1 MCAHG
6 VRLWIREQM
15 SRPLDGVRP
24 VDSRTSFFGGRMFL
38 IKSPGKIRCRLT
50 CGRGI
55 PRPTRR
61 PRPESTHTRC
71 ARRGLATR
79 VRQRFR
85 SALAVRGERERER
98 RPAIAPRWRPRVRN
112 ARRPR
117 DAAVKVCPSRCSST
131 APGGEYPLLRQH
143 EPRMTRAQGSR
154 TVVGRA
160 KFYTVAPLSLVKC
173 RREHHHP
180 PQCRPAGLDAG

>member
-6 VRLWIREQM
+6 VRLWIRERM

-38 IKSPGKIRCRLT
+38 IKSHGIIRCRLT

-71 ARRGLATR
+71 ARRGLAPACAARDGRGMTGGLR
-79 VRQRFR
+79 PARIR

-98 RPAIAPRWRPRVRN
+98 RPAVAPRWRPRVRN

-117 DAAVKVCPSRCSST
+117 DAAFKACPSRCSST
-131 APGGEYPLLRQH
+131 ASGGEYPLLRQH

-154 TVVGRA
+154 TVVGRGEVLYCCPVIA
-160 KFYTVAPLSLVKC
+160 GQM
-173 RREHHHP
+173 P
-180 PQCRPAGLDAG
+180 P